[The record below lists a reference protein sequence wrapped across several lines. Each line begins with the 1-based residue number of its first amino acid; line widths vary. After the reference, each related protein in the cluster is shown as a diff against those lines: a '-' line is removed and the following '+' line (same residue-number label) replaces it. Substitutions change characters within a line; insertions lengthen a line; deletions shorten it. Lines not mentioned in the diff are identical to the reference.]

1 MTDSLQVILNK
12 AADLIDER
20 GLAKG
25 VFKDKEGHLC
35 AWGAIGEAVEV
46 GGAHLGSNVLSY
58 RERTRIRECLVI
70 DDSVIKALGDSRYRE
85 DLSAFNDSDYVR
97 SKSQVSA
104 LLRRIAKRIES

>member
-25 VFKDKEGHLC
+25 TFKDMEGHLC
-35 AWGAIGEAVEV
+35 AWGAISVAV
-46 GGAHLGSNVLSY
+46 GMGATAGPNSLTY
-58 RERTRIRECLVI
+58 RERTRIRECMI
-70 DDSVIKALGDSRYRE
+70 NDDSVIKALGDSRFRK
-85 DLSAFNDSDYVR
+85 DLAAFNDSKYVR

>member
-25 VFKDKEGHLC
+25 NFIDKEGHLC
-35 AWGAIGEAVEV
+35 AWGAIAVAT
-46 GGAHLGSNVLSY
+46 GDRATAGPGVLSY
-58 RERTRIRECLVI
+58 RERTRIRNILI
-70 DDSVIKALGDSRYRE
+70 NDNSVIKALGYSRYRK
-85 DLSAFNDSDYVR
+85 DLAAFNDSEYVR

-104 LLRRIAKRIES
+104 LLRRIAKSIES